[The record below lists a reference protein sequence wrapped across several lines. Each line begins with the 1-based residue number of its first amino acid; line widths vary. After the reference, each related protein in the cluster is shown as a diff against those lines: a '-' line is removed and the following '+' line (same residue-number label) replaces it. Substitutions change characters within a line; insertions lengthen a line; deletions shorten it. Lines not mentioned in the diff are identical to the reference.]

1 MNKTPNT
8 RSMIFTIYGDYIRHY
23 GDGIWIGSLIKLLQ
37 AFGHNDQSV
46 RAAISRM
53 NKQGWVQSNRVG
65 NKSYYSLTSQGKDRM
80 EEASKRIYKEEPK
93 PWSGN
98 WWILFYSIPEEKRH
112 LRDKLREE
120 LIWSGFGPLSNSC
133 WITPNDLAKET
144 KLLIE
149 KYGIKDYITI
159 FKAEHLGMNSNS
171 DLVEKCW
178 DLEDINNRYETF
190 IKNNSQKYIIE
201 KNKIDKSKKK
211 TNKMMDDELFV
222 DKTLLVH
229 EFRKFLFV
237 DAGLPDELLP
247 EKWLGD
253 SSTKLV
259 QDYNKILSEPSKCFF
274 EASYE
279 FEK

>member
-190 IKNNSQKYIIE
+190 IKHYSQKYII
-201 KNKIDKSKKK
+201 DKSKIE
-211 TNKMMDDELFV
+211 TNKMTDDECFV
-222 DKTLLVH
+222 EKTLLVH

-237 DAGLPDELLP
+237 DPGLPDELLP

-253 SSTKLV
+253 SATKLF
-259 QDYNKILSEPSKCFF
+259 QDYNKILSEPSKRFF
-274 EASYE
+274 ESIYE